1 MTDAEMTPGEI
12 QRWLERIDSNID
24 AMRKEVQDRHHKLSG
39 EVAAVIVPVS
49 TLGLRMGT
57 AEAAIVILQ
66 NDMRGVLLKAA
77 TLSGAIAFG
86 GFLLGLF
93 WRH

>member
-39 EVAAVIVPVS
+39 KSPP
-49 TLGLRMGT
+49 
-57 AEAAIVILQ
+57 
-66 NDMRGVLLKAA
+66 
-77 TLSGAIAFG
+77 
-86 GFLLGLF
+86 
-93 WRH
+93 

>member
-1 MTDAEMTPGEI
+1 
-12 QRWLERIDSNID
+12 
-24 AMRKEVQDRHHKLSG
+24 
-39 EVAAVIVPVS
+39 VIVPVS

-66 NDMRGVLLKAA
+66 NDMRSVLLKAA